1 MSFLSKLIY
10 RFSAIPIKITAG
22 LFIDIAPLN
31 RDQKVAVTEETLLN
45 IPGRKTPVI
54 TVFKNY

>member
-1 MSFLSKLIY
+1 MSVLSKLIH
-10 RFSAIPIKITAG
+10 RFSAIPIKITG

-31 RDQKVAVTEETLLN
+31 RDQKVAVTEDTLLN

-54 TVFKNY
+54 TVFRNY